1 MANNVKIKDSKA
13 YRETYQQWMDK
24 QTEIN
29 KTEARLTD
37 LEREAAELKQ
47 QIDNYKQQKIND

>member
-1 MANNVKIKDSKA
+1 MKIKDSKA